1 MLQLDRVLDTSPEEL
16 DAYRRGLKADRQDRQ
31 DRQELTSR
39 RTGSL
44 LARMDVLA
52 GTANAKV
59 LLHPTPSRAVV
70 DSGNDVATVEARAVQ
85 GASRSV
91 RAEIAPGRA

>member
-1 MLQLDRVLDTSPEEL
+1 VQDAIDVLQLDRVLDTSAEEL
-16 DAYRRGLKADRQDRQ
+16 DAYRRGLKADRQDRL
-31 DRQELTSR
+31 ELTSR
-39 RTGSL
+39 RTESL

-70 DSGNDVATVEARAVQ
+70 DSSNDVATVEARAVQ
-85 GASRSV
+85 GASRV
-91 RAEIAPGRA
+91 RSG

>member
-1 MLQLDRVLDTSPEEL
+1 MLQLDRVLDTSAEEL
-16 DAYRRGLKADRQDRQ
+16 DAYRRGLKADRQDRL
-31 DRQELTSR
+31 ELTSR
-39 RTGSL
+39 RTESL